1 MIKSTRI
8 ISFILALLMVT
19 GIFSSCAG
27 IFGDTETESQSSQ
40 VTSSEGS
47 ASQSDGASEESDSES
62 GDESE
67 NTDSSEESSTAPE
80 EESTHETS
88 DKSEETTVT
97 DVEATET
104 TENTTESADETTET
118 TEDSS
123 EITDVIIGD
132 TLEAEY
138 AADFSVAKIFSDDM
152 VVQRGEHIRV
162 WGFAPASENGKKV
175 SASFKGM
182 FAEAIIENGEWCI
195 TFGARLDADT
205 VGAEMKIYAGDN
217 KTVTFT
223 GVLVGDVYLVLGQSN
238 AAYSVTNHLNYNDPT
253 TQGGGKNDIDPN
265 SIIRLNNLN
274 GSGGAYSKAGTDY
287 VYSDLENTTFW
298 TRTTEADTLPF
309 SALGYYFAVQMAK
322 NDPTVPIGLMQVAS
336 GGAPI
341 VSFLPNDLAEKWSG
355 DYYNKSTETYIA
367 HANAA
372 HSGRYLYNCYLAPVS
387 NYAIA
392 GILWYQGESNNE
404 INESVKYTATFI
416 DLITRMRDTH
426 NVVNKDFPV
435 FIVEIPSI
443 YRKPANF
450 TGAWNFME
458 LGMIRS
464 YLGSIPSMLK
474 NSYVAVSS
482 DLWADKTFANNLHPN
497 CKFEQAER
505 LAALADVVV
514 NKKGS
519 LETAT
524 GPIFKSAEI
533 SADKKTVVITFTN
546 VGDGLSTKD
555 SGSTVLGIVGLK
567 ANATAHC
574 VIDPVSVTITGK
586 DHITVVFNTEV
597 KAVAYNYDPQNFY
610 GEDINLC
617 NSFGCPAAAFL
628 SPYTEREIGSFKSE
642 DFKSTSYSEVDFNS
656 LAIDVFT
663 ADGNNLF
670 TVGKVIPELAAAGN
684 KVSVPE
690 GTVKLLTRGWIGF
703 GHEIIMLGYSI
714 DGNDAIF
721 NSYPSYPSQ
730 AVINAGGKYAKRFSI
745 SLMIG
750 ELEAGKHTVD
760 VLALVD
766 VNGGVAV
773 KFLSFTL
780 IIEAAPEIP
789 EGLDAPAYNAP
800 GYGFKKYSIDLLAK
814 DSTDIYRSGVVNKL
828 AAANYTVT
836 VKKGVKKIR
845 MYGWIAYE
853 TTIDKM
859 GYALDG
865 LAVIDTNTL
874 GAEDSVI
881 ASGGAYAKRFDVYA
895 DISSLA
901 AGHHTV
907 DFLVRINMPD
917 GSTATLKVVSFTLII
932 EE

>member
-1 MIKSTRI
+1 
-8 ISFILALLMVT
+8 MVA
-19 GIFSSCAG
+19 GIFSSCTG
-27 IFGDTETESQSSQ
+27 TLNNTETEGPGSQA
-40 VTSSEGS
+40 TSSGS
-47 ASQSDGASEESDSES
+47 KSESASEESKTE
-62 GDESE
+62 GGEESE
-67 NTDSSEESSTAPE
+67 NTDSSEESFTAPD
-80 EESTHETS
+80 EESIHETS

-97 DVEATET
+97 NSEATET
-104 TENTTESADETTET
+104 TENTTEAVDETTETTETEEDTTET

-123 EITDVIIGD
+123 EITDVVIGD

-162 WGFAPASENGKKV
+162 WGFAPESENGKKV
-175 SASFKGM
+175 SGSFKGM

-195 TFGARLDADT
+195 TFGARLDAD
-205 VGAEMKIYAGDN
+205 VNGAEMKIYTDT
-217 KTVTFT
+217 KTVTFAD
-223 GVLVGDVYLVLGQSN
+223 VLVGDVYLVLGQSN
-238 AAYSVTNHLNYNDPT
+238 AAYSVIGHLTYNDPL
-253 TQGGGKNDIDPN
+253 TQGGDKNDIDPS
-265 SIIRLNNLN
+265 SIIRLNHLN
-274 GSGGAYSKAGTDY
+274 GSGGAYSKAGTDF

-309 SALGYYFAVQMAK
+309 SALGYYFAVQMTK
-322 NDPTVPIGLMQVAS
+322 NDPTVPIGLMEVAV

-341 VSFLPNDLAEKWSG
+341 VSFLPNDLAEKWNG

-387 NYAIA
+387 SYAIA
-392 GILWYQGESNNE
+392 GILWYQGESDNE

-416 DLITRMRDTH
+416 DLITRMRETH
-426 NVVNKDFPV
+426 NTVNKDFPV

-450 TGAWNFME
+450 TGSWSSME

-464 YLGSIPSMLK
+464 YMGGIPSMLK

-482 DLWADKTFANNLHPN
+482 DLWSDKSFANNLHPN

-505 LAALADVVV
+505 LAALANVVV

-533 SADKKTVVITFTN
+533 SADQKTVVITFTN
-546 VGDGLSTKD
+546 VGEGLSTKD
-555 SGSTVLGIVGLK
+555 GSAVLGIVGLK

-574 VIDPVSVTITGK
+574 VIEPVSVTITAK
-586 DHITVVFNTEV
+586 DQITVAFNTAV
-597 KAVAYNYDPQNFY
+597 KAVAYNYDSQNFY

-642 DFKSTSYSEVDFNS
+642 DFKSTSYGEVDFNR
-656 LAIDVFT
+656 LAIDAFT
-663 ADGNNLF
+663 AGGNNLF

-690 GTVKLLTRGWIGF
+690 GTAKLSPRGWIGF
-703 GHEIIMLGYSI
+703 GYEIIMLGYSI

-730 AVINAGGKYAKRFSI
+730 PVIDAGGKYAKRFSI
-745 SLMIG
+745 DIMTG
-750 ELEAGKHTVD
+750 ELEAGEHTVD

-789 EGLDAPAYNAP
+789 EELDAPAYNAP
-800 GYGFKKYSIDLLAK
+800 GYGFKKHSIDLLAK
-814 DSTDIYRSGVVNKL
+814 DSTDIYRAGVVNKL

-836 VKKGVKKIR
+836 IKKGVSKIR

-859 GYALDG
+859 GYALDSH
-865 LAVIDTNTL
+865 AVIGTNPL
-874 GAEDSVI
+874 DAEEAVI
-881 ASGGAYAKRFDVYA
+881 AAGGANAKRFDVYA
-895 DISSLA
+895 DISALA
-901 AGHHTV
+901 VGYHTV
-907 DFLVRINMPD
+907 DLLVRINMPD
-917 GSTATLKVVSFTLII
+917 GSTATLKVMSFTLII